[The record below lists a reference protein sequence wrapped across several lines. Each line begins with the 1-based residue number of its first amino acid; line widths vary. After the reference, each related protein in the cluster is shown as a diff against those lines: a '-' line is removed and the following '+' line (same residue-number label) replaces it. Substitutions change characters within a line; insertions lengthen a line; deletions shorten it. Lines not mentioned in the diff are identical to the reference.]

1 MAPDA
6 RNHGRSDLCGSFI
19 LVRIAMA
26 INVHDAT
33 KYLRK
38 PNEKAEKCC
47 NASLVNTKA
56 NDQKTMVVIAYG
68 WKLSLN
74 FI

>member
-6 RNHGRSDLCGSFI
+6 RNHGRSALFGSFI
-19 LVRIAMA
+19 FVNIAMA

-47 NASLVNTKA
+47 NASLVSTKA
-56 NDQKTMVVIAYG
+56 IDQNTIVIIAYG
-68 WKLSLN
+68 WKLSFN